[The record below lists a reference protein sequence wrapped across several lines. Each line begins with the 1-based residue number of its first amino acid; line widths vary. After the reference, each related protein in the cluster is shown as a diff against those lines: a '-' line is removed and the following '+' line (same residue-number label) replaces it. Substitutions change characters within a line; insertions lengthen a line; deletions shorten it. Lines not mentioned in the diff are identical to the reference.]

1 SLLVAM
7 PVLETV
13 AIHMLVIEA
22 CATAGRGRSG
32 ALYVGAVLA
41 AIVFFLLHVLAKSIF
56 NGLVYGLTGGV
67 AFSVMYVV
75 ARRDGR
81 KAAFVATWL
90 LHLSSNALLVLS
102 IAYYGMLLGVTRLLE
117 PGLAAPL
124 CMPSRPAS
132 WFFPQILCPRR
143 AGDYVN
149 RAGAV
154 MLDFP
159 PPMAEVVIDADAWQ
173 HASRIRWPSS
183 EQAVVVYEGTTDAD
197 SELLRVDAERHEF
210 RFAQVGDRLVAV
222 MGLWP
227 GVNGGDR

>member
-1 SLLVAM
+1 MRYLPGILVVQYVATLALGLLLRDLLAGPVDPEVLFGSRRLLSLLVAM

-67 AFSVMYVV
+67 AFSVMYVM

-102 IAYYGMLLGVTRLLE
+102 IAYYGMLLGVT
-117 PGLAAPL
+117 
-124 CMPSRPAS
+124 
-132 WFFPQILCPRR
+132 
-143 AGDYVN
+143 
-149 RAGAV
+149 
-154 MLDFP
+154 
-159 PPMAEVVIDADAWQ
+159 
-173 HASRIRWPSS
+173 
-183 EQAVVVYEGTTDAD
+183 
-197 SELLRVDAERHEF
+197 
-210 RFAQVGDRLVAV
+210 
-222 MGLWP
+222 
-227 GVNGGDR
+227 